1 MKRAKIISYFFSC
14 LAYSRQDNFLTSKIF
29 YILMRCKSMKQ
40 SLTLIPTLREVPS
53 DAEVKSHQL
62 LLRAGFIRQNASG
75 VYTYMPLGRKVL
87 QKVEAIIREE
97 MNNAGAAELFMP
109 ALQQAELWQES
120 GRWYSYGP
128 ELMRLRDRHDREFA
142 LGATHEEVITSLVR
156 DEVKSYKRLPLTLYQ
171 IQTKFR
177 DEKRPRFGLLRGREF
192 IMKDAYSFHATQESL
207 DEVYERLF
215 QAYSNVFKR
224 CGLNFRAVIADSG
237 AMGGKDT
244 HEFMVLS
251 DIGEDTIAYSD
262 TSKYAANIEMAPVT
276 AVYEKSGEQE
286 NELEKIH
293 TENKKSIEEVSS
305 FLQVEDKEC
314 IKSMLFKVDDR
325 YVLVLVRGDH
335 EVNDIKLKNY
345 FEASVVELADANTTK
360 EVLGCSVGS
369 LGPIG
374 VENVEVVADHAVE
387 AIVNG
392 VCGANEEDYHYKN
405 VNPERDFQ
413 VSAYADF
420 RFIKEGD
427 PSPDGN
433 GTILFAKG
441 IEVGHVFKLGTRYSE
456 AMNAVFLDENG
467 RTQPMIMGCYGIG
480 VSRTMAAVAE
490 QFNDENGLVWPQNIS
505 PFDVHL
511 IAINMKDSEQAA
523 LAEDLYTS
531 LKTAGLD
538 VLMDDR
544 QERPGVKFADS
555 DLIGL
560 PVRVTVGKKASEGI
574 VEVKIRKNGEMQE
587 IHKDQ
592 LAEALKNILQEL

>member
-1 MKRAKIISYFFSC
+1 
-14 LAYSRQDNFLTSKIF
+14 
-29 YILMRCKSMKQ
+29 MKQ
-40 SLTLIPTLREVPS
+40 SMTLIPTLREVPS

-75 VYTYMPLGRKVL
+75 VYTYMPMGRKVL

-262 TSKYAANIEMAPVT
+262 TSEYAANVEMAPVT
-276 AVYEKSGEQE
+276 AVYEKSGEEE

-293 TENKKSIEEVSS
+293 TENKKSIEEVSA
-305 FLQVEDKEC
+305 FLQVEDKDC
-314 IKSMLFKVDDR
+314 IKSLLFKVDDR

-374 VENVEVVADHAVE
+374 VENIEVVADHAVE

-392 VCGANEEDYHYKN
+392 VCGANEEDYHYQN
-405 VNPERDFQ
+405 VNPERDFK

-433 GTILFAKG
+433 GTIVFAKG

-523 LAEDLYTS
+523 LAEELYAN
-531 LKTAGLD
+531 LKTSGLD
-538 VLMDDR
+538 VLLDDR

-592 LAEALKNILQEL
+592 LSEALKTLLQEL

>member
-1 MKRAKIISYFFSC
+1 
-14 LAYSRQDNFLTSKIF
+14 
-29 YILMRCKSMKQ
+29 MKQ
-40 SLTLIPTLREVPS
+40 SMSLIPTLREVPA
-53 DAEVKSHQL
+53 DADVKSHQL

-75 VYTYMPLGRKVL
+75 IYTYMPLGRKVL

-97 MNNAGAAELFMP
+97 MNHAGAAELFMP

-128 ELMRLRDRHDREFA
+128 ELMRLKDRNDREFA
-142 LGATHEEVITSLVR
+142 LGATHEEVITSIVR

-207 DEVYERLF
+207 DEVYERIF
-215 QAYSNVFKR
+215 QAYSNVFRR

-262 TSKYAANIEMAPVT
+262 TSDYAANIEMAPVT
-276 AVYEKSGEQE
+276 AVYEKSGEPAK
-286 NELEKIH
+286 ELEKVR
-293 TENKKSIEEVSS
+293 TEGKKTIEEVSS
-305 FLQVEDKEC
+305 FLNVEEKDC
-314 IKSMLFKVDDR
+314 IKSLLFKVDDR
-325 YVLVLVRGDH
+325 FVLVLVRGDH

-345 FEASVVELADANTTK
+345 YGAANVELADTNTTK

-374 VENVEVVADHAVE
+374 VDGVEVLADHAVE

-392 VCGANEEDYHYKN
+392 VCGANEEDYHYTN
-405 VNPERDFQ
+405 VNPDRDFK
-413 VSAYADF
+413 VAAFTDL

-427 PSPDGN
+427 PSPDGQ
-433 GTILFAKG
+433 GTIVFAKG

-456 AMNAVFLDENG
+456 SMNAEILDENG
-467 RTQPMIMGCYGIG
+467 RSKPMIMGCYGIG

-490 QFNDENGLVWPQNIS
+490 QFNDENGLVWPTNIS

-511 IAINMKDSEQAA
+511 IAVNMKDSAQAD
-523 LAEDLYTS
+523 LAEELYSS
-531 LKTAGLD
+531 LQQAGMEIL
-538 VLMDDR
+538 LDDR

-587 IHKDQ
+587 VHKDD
-592 LAEALKNILQEL
+592 LADTLKNILKEL